1 MNHLII
7 RRYMVLMLKAPLSI
21 SSFLLSPIKA
31 NSPSQ
36 LQFALNDFTRR
47 HALTHRHTDICI
59 YASGNTSMIVTNW
72 FSSGM
77 EIGEQWGFIF

>member
-1 MNHLII
+1 
-7 RRYMVLMLKAPLSI
+7 MVSMLKAPLST

-36 LQFALNDFTRR
+36 LQFALNDFTNR
-47 HALTHRHTDICI
+47 HTLMHQRTDICM
-59 YASGNTSMIVTNW
+59 YASGNTSLIVTNW